1 MNHIIANI
9 SLLFITTS
17 ISFAQNGMDA
27 YPSGAR
33 SRGLAQSHVTLD
45 DGWSVFNNVG
55 AMGRLLVPQA
65 VFGYDHR
72 LGINELTTLAAG
84 AILTMD
90 IGVLGF
96 GVSSYGGELFKQN
109 CVGVGLSNK
118 LGIASFGIKINYMQT
133 NIEGHGRL
141 ANPVIEFGGV
151 AELGP
156 KILFGA
162 HLYNITRAKFG
173 RNSDDYLP
181 TLIKAG
187 VSVRSFEK
195 LLINGEVEKEILL
208 PPKLKMGLEYNILDR
223 CWARTGFQTAPGNLY
238 FGIGFKPRR
247 FNIDYAL
254 SQNYRLGYTHHFSF
268 NYVLG
273 KD

>member
-1 MNHIIANI
+1 MNCIAANF

-17 ISFAQNGMDA
+17 LSFAQNGMEA

-33 SRGLAQSHVTLD
+33 SMGLAHSHVTLD

-55 AMGRLLVPQA
+55 AMGRLPASQA
-65 VFGYDHR
+65 VFGYDQR
-72 LGINELTTLAAG
+72 LGLDELTTLAAG
-84 AILTMD
+84 AILAMD

-96 GVSSYGGELFKQN
+96 GLSSYGGELFNQK
-109 CVGVGLSNK
+109 CVGVGFSNK
-118 LGIASFGIKINYMQT
+118 LGIASVGVKVNYMQT
-133 NIEGHGRL
+133 NNEGHGRL
-141 ANPVIEFGGV
+141 ANPVVEFGGV

-162 HLYNITRAKFG
+162 HIYNINRAKLG

-187 VSVRSFEK
+187 VSLRSFEK

-208 PPKLKMGLEYNILDR
+208 PPKLKMGIEYNILDR
-223 CWARTGFQTAPGNLY
+223 CWARAGFQTEPNNLY
-238 FGIGFKPRR
+238 FGFGFKPGR
-247 FNIDYAL
+247 FAIDYAL